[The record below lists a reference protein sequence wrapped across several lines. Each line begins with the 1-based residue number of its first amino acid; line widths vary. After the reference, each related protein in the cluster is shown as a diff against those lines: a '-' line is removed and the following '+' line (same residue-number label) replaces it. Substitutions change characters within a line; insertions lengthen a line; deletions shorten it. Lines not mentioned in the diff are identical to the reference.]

1 VKNQLFIQSG
11 TRISTRHFL
20 LLFFAISCFTV
31 RSLAQGD
38 MLLFPKRIIFEGS
51 KKSQTLNI
59 ANTGKDTVR
68 YFISVVQIR
77 MKEDGSFETI
87 TQPDSAQHFAD
98 KNFRFFPR
106 NVVLGP
112 NESQTVK
119 MQLINTDQLAP
130 GEYRSHLYFRAEPEK
145 RPLGEELPADSSS
158 ISVKLVAV
166 FGISMPVIIR
176 VGESTTNVN
185 LANPSFE
192 MVKDSIP
199 SLKVTFKRTGNMSV
213 YGDILV
219 DHISEKGIATRV
231 GMAKGMAIYA
241 PNPSRNFH
249 LSLDTKAGI
258 NYKTG
263 KLRLTYSTPADA
275 KAEKIA
281 ETEVVL

>member
-1 VKNQLFIQSG
+1 MRNQFFTQFGSSKSVKYY
-11 TRISTRHFL
+11 L
-20 LLFFAISCFTV
+20 LILLAISCFSI
-31 RSLAQGD
+31 RSSGQGD
-38 MLLFPKRIIFEGS
+38 LLLYPKRVIFEGS
-51 KKSQTLNI
+51 KKSQSLNI

-145 RPLGEELPADSSS
+145 RPLGEEAPKDSSS

-166 FGISMPVIIR
+166 FGISIPVIIR
-176 VGESTTNVN
+176 VGEPTTNIS
-185 LANPSFE
+185 LSNPSFE
-192 MVKDSIP
+192 FAKDSIP

-219 DHISEKGIATRV
+219 DHISDKGKVTRV

-241 PNPSRNFH
+241 PNPSRYFH
-249 LSLDTKAGI
+249 LLLDTKAGI
-258 NYKTG
+258 DYKKG
-263 KLRLTYSTPADA
+263 KLRLIYSAPADA
-275 KAEKIA
+275 KSGKIA
-281 ETEVVL
+281 EMEVIL